1 MPSGHLDT
9 VVIGAGIAGLT
20 AARLLT
26 AAGLRV
32 TVLEARDRTGGRTW
46 TEVGPEG
53 RTLDLGASW
62 IHGVDGNPLA
72 ALAARLGLETRE
84 FSVGSSQPDG
94 HPAAFY
100 DTTGTRLTPPQAASW
115 AADVRTADR
124 ALRRAIATAGPGTSY
139 ATVLERA
146 LAAQDWDAERLER
159 VRAYL
164 RHRAEEECGAQV
176 GDLDREFL
184 GDTPV
189 PGAEVVF
196 PGGYDA
202 FARVFADGVDVR
214 LGHWARVLAWG
225 ADGVR
230 VEART
235 RLRRPEDRSDDRP
248 DDRSNGGSGDGSW
261 ADRGGDGGQG
271 TRGGQSERGGRGGR
285 ALPWKKAARFS
296 ADHAVVTVPLG
307 VLKAGGLLFSPPLP
321 ATVSDAI
328 GSLGM
333 GAFDKVF
340 LHFPHR
346 FWDEGVYVVRQLGRS
361 DGPWHTWY
369 DVSATVGVPT
379 LLAFAGGT
387 AARELESADDAAI
400 TASGLSALREL
411 YGDRVPAP
419 LGVRV
424 TRWCQDPFAR
434 GAYSYLAVGGSA
446 EDHDRVATPVG
457 GVLHLAGEA
466 TWSDDPAT
474 VQGALLSGHRAAE
487 RILGRP
493 VDLAD
498 LTRPLLP

>member
-46 TEVGPEG
+46 TETGPGG

-62 IHGVDGNPLA
+62 IHGVDGNPLTV
-72 ALAARLGLETRE
+72 LASRLGLETRE

-94 HPAAFY
+94 HPAVCY
-100 DTTGTRLTPPQAASW
+100 DATGTRLTPQEAASW

-139 ATVLERA
+139 ATVLDRA
-146 LAAQDWDAERLER
+146 LTALDWDAERLDR
-159 VRAYL
+159 VRGHL
-164 RHRAEEECGAQV
+164 RHRAEEECGAAV
-176 GDLDREFL
+176 DHLDRRFL
-184 GDTPV
+184 GDAPV

-202 FARVFADGVDVR
+202 FARAFADGVDVR
-214 LGHWARVLAWG
+214 LGHRARTLAWG

-235 RLRRPEDRSDDRP
+235 HPRRP
-248 DDRSNGGSGDGSW
+248 GDGSG
-261 ADRGGDGGQG
+261 ADRGGAGV
-271 TRGGQSERGGRGGR
+271 GR
-285 ALPWKKAARFS
+285 ALPRTEAARFT

-307 VLKAGGLLFSPPLP
+307 VLKAGEPIFSPPLP
-321 ATVSDAI
+321 PTVSDAI
-328 GSLGM
+328 GALGM

-361 DGPWHTWY
+361 DGWHTWY
-369 DVSATVGVPT
+369 DVSATAGAPT
-379 LLAFAGGT
+379 LLAFAGGP
-387 AARELESADDAAI
+387 AARELEAADDTAI
-400 TASGLSALREL
+400 TASGLRALREL
-411 YGDRVPAP
+411 YGDRVPEP

-434 GAYSYLAVGGSA
+434 GSYSYVAVGGSA
-446 EDHDRVATPVG
+446 EDHDRVAAPVG

-466 TWSDDPAT
+466 TWPDDPAT

-493 VDLAD
+493 IDLTD
-498 LTRPLLP
+498 LTRPLP